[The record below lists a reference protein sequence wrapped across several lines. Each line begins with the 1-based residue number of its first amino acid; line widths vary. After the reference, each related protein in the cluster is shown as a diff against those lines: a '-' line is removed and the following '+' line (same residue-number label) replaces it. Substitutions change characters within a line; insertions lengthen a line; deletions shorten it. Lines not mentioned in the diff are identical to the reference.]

1 MTSQPQNAALSL
13 WDGEFFRLN
22 KEEKAIAADFRNW
35 LRSSACD
42 LGRFLADVHK
52 KSRAGIFDRRD
63 VSVLE
68 TLIVRSC
75 SRRPDKALRLRILS
89 KIVYNLNRRY
99 QMSIPPPRYIL
110 SITPE
115 PNPFF
120 ASETFPSEHCIAH
133 QIVSLCL
140 KIEREWIASLS
151 PYDHPEIGN
160 KRENIPPELIV
171 FSAALHGGLADLDLA
186 AALFEAL
193 IDPGDCFHLSSRT
206 GRVYTDLLVAAQ
218 GLADQETRRWYP
230 DDTLI
235 CLIARVS
242 LTTDLNRFRADL
254 AANKSVATRRNRIA
268 DRIWNRVEAELE
280 RQQKLES
287 GYDPRRLPQK
297 FKSLLDSIRIV
308 MHSEL
313 PSILA
318 EYASRRVDCR
328 SLLGPSVGRIY
339 GDPVIARPVA
349 PAAEDETIKAMEE
362 VDLDD
367 QELYGGNSPADA
379 EPCWLPDLRKAL
391 AGEDLDKFSEQ
402 LNRMLEEEPSM
413 QPRQRF
419 CAFAR
424 SLVKRGSSYGSKLR
438 PSSIRCLALTA
449 ARRIGG
455 VLGEQDPA
463 RYSSASL
470 ETLYLRAID
479 DAMHDASEP
488 RRMQKRVTWV
498 LREFHRFLV
507 SACDAETIN
516 EAEVFRFPRGLLPVD
531 ARIVSV
537 DDIFA
542 AIYYLDQKWQ
552 ATQDPTRKANIQIAR
567 AEIVFGFFAGLRR
580 MEGLKMQKVDYIPGD
595 LPEVIVR
602 ANEMRALKTANATRR
617 IPLGLMTF
625 PFQDFLDDPNAAFLD
640 SKPEFRE
647 AQASKS
653 DVKNELFFAA
663 ASDNTII
670 PIIHDAL
677 QAVTGD
683 RTLHYHTLRHSFC
696 CWTFL
701 RLMLSELPEIPDLF
715 PQPEMDQTM
724 DWLRASK
731 YFRDSLNRNST
742 VTNDHLWC
750 VSTLMGHAAPP
761 SSLSSY
767 LHVLD
772 LLLPLF
778 LQQSKALGERP
789 DSDFRRALDLRNTQS
804 HERLPSIGETVG
816 LSSARRQVRAQIAAD
831 MFRRRFKDGAPVVT
845 PGAPAASSWLDQAWD
860 LLDKHGRG
868 GRSKYFPIVD
878 SSFEPEDAAK
888 ILNRA
893 AAFSEFRVL
902 GSADRHP
909 MLDQR
914 CDARKKKVARG
925 CCPMKPQTRSTL
937 ALASSLAAQFDQI
950 RTSQSRRLKNAL
962 DAFATNVLP
971 DSCRVVFTPPLKKSV
986 IESYIDVL
994 QSIAPGIILRYRSRD
1009 GSENPRPDPAFP
1021 TSCWIPQGATVV
1033 NITEGDADRYLSV
1046 GGLSIEP
1053 VLAGDL
1059 KTADQQRELQEAL
1072 RFVLLMAAITYGE
1085 SSKEKDKG
1093 MADSA
1098 GEQLVDSRKS
1108 ADGR

>member
-1 MTSQPQNAALSL
+1 MTGPPQNAASSL
-13 WDGEFFRLN
+13 WDEEFFRLN

-35 LRSSACD
+35 LRSSGCD
-42 LGRFLADVHK
+42 LGRFLANVNERSH
-52 KSRAGIFDRRD
+52 AGIFDRKD

-75 SRRPDKALRLRILS
+75 SHRPDKALRLRILS

-99 QMSIPPPRYIL
+99 QLSIPPPRYIL

-120 ASETFPSEHCIAH
+120 TSEAFPSGHCTAH
-133 QIVSLCL
+133 QIVNLCL
-140 KIEREWIASLS
+140 KMEREWIASLS
-151 PYDHPEIGN
+151 PYDHPKIGN
-160 KRENIPPELIV
+160 KRENIPLELIV

-186 AALFEAL
+186 VALFEAL

-230 DDTLI
+230 DDMLI

-242 LTTDLNRFRADL
+242 LTTDLIRFKADL
-254 AANKSVATRRNRIA
+254 AAEKSVATRRKRIA
-268 DRIWNRVEAELE
+268 DRIWTKAEAEFE
-280 RQQKLES
+280 RQQKLKS
-287 GYDPRRLPQK
+287 DYDAPRLPK
-297 FKSLLDSIRIV
+297 TFKSLLESLRIV

-318 EYASRRVDCR
+318 EYASRMADCR
-328 SLLGPSVGRIY
+328 SLLGPSVARIY
-339 GDPVIARPVA
+339 GDPVIARPTA
-349 PAAEDETIKAMEE
+349 PAAEDEDETIKAMEE

-367 QELYGGNSPADA
+367 QELYGGDSPADA
-379 EPCWLPDLRKAL
+379 EPGWLPDLREAL
-391 AGEDLDKFSEQ
+391 AGEDLEKFSEQ
-402 LNRMLEEEPSM
+402 LNRLIEEQPSL

-419 CAFAR
+419 CAFALR
-424 SLVKRGSSYGSKLR
+424 LVKRGSSYGSKLR

-463 RYSSASL
+463 PYSSASL
-470 ETLYLRAID
+470 ETLYLRVID
-479 DAMHDASEP
+479 DARHDVNEP
-488 RRMQKRVTWV
+488 RRMQRRVTWV

-507 SACDAETIN
+507 SECDAETIN

-542 AIYYLDQKWQ
+542 AIYYLDKKWQ
-552 ATQDPTRKANIQIAR
+552 AALDPARKANIQIAQ

-580 MEGLKMQKVDYIPGD
+580 MEGLKMQKVDYIPGH

-602 ANEMRALKTANATRR
+602 ANEVRALKTANATRR

-625 PFQDFLDDPNAAFLD
+625 PFRDFLDDPNAAFLD
-640 SKPEFRE
+640 SKSELPEG
-647 AQASKS
+647 QTSKS
-653 DVKNELFFAA
+653 DAKNELFFAT

-724 DWLRASK
+724 DWLRASQH
-731 YFRDSLNRNST
+731 FRDRLYRNST
-742 VTNDHLWC
+742 VSNDHLWC

-789 DSDFRRALDLRNTQS
+789 DSDFRRALDLRKTQS
-804 HERLPSIGETVG
+804 HERLPSIGDTVG
-816 LSSARRQVRAQIAAD
+816 LTTVRRQERAQIAVE
-831 MFRRRFKDGAPVVT
+831 MFRRRFKDGAPVVN

-868 GRSKYFPIVD
+868 GKSKYFPIVD
-878 SSFEPEDAAK
+878 SPFEPEDAAK

-925 CCPMKPQTRSTL
+925 CCPKKPETKSTL
-937 ALASSLAAQFDQI
+937 ALASSLAAQFDEI
-950 RTSQSRRLKNAL
+950 RTSHSSQIKNSL
-962 DAFATNVLP
+962 DAFARSVLP

-986 IESYIDVL
+986 IQSYIDLL
-994 QSIAPGIILRYRSRD
+994 QSMAPGMILHYRSRD
-1009 GSENPRPDPAFP
+1009 GSQNLRPDPVFP
-1021 TSCWIPQGATVV
+1021 TSCGIPQGATVV
-1033 NITEGDADRYLSV
+1033 NITEGNADRYLPV

-1053 VLAGDL
+1053 VLAGAL

-1072 RFVLLMAAITYGE
+1072 RFVLLMAAITFGE
-1085 SSKEKDKG
+1085 SSKEKDEG
-1093 MADSA
+1093 MAYSA
-1098 GEQLVDSRKS
+1098 REQSVRFRK
-1108 ADGR
+1108 